1 MSEWGLPAL
10 LLVMGAFLQAFFAGC
25 ELALAATPLPG
36 LRRRAASGSRGARQ
50 AVAFL
55 EAPERLL
62 TATLVG
68 NTAALVLSGTG
79 AALLGSRLGGVPG
92 AAAAVLLLGPVLTVG
107 ADLVP
112 RTLCQYR
119 AERVAPLLAPA
130 LTAATRALFPL
141 TALARRGAAAL
152 LTVLRIER
160 SGRSPFLSREEIRV
174 LLGQGERGA
183 AAGRAS
189 GLIDRVFAFGERTVR
204 EAMIPLVDVVALP
217 EEATVADAVAMVEA
231 YHFARIPLYED
242 RVDRLTGFLH
252 TLDLL
257 GAEASAP
264 LRPLLRPAPYV
275 PESRRLEDLLRDLQR
290 ARTQMAMVVDEYGG
304 VVGIVTMEDLLEE
317 LVGEIEDEDDDAIP
331 AIRRLPDGAWLVDA
345 RIEVERLNEETGLQ
359 VPKGE
364 YETLA
369 GYLLALLQKIPEP
382 GEEITAEG
390 IHFLVTEADRR
401 SILKVKIRRASPR
414 RPT

>member
-10 LLVMGAFLQAFFAGC
+10 LLAMGAFLQAFFAGC
-25 ELALAATPLPG
+25 ELALAASPLPG

-130 LTAATRALFPL
+130 LTAATRVLFPL

-160 SGRSPFLSREEIRV
+160 SGRSPFLSREDIRV

-183 AAGRAS
+183 AAGRAR

-204 EAMIPLVDVVALP
+204 EAMIPLVDVVALA
-217 EEATVADAVAMVEA
+217 EEATVADAVAIVEA

-257 GAEASAP
+257 GAETSAP

-275 PESRRLEDLLRDLQR
+275 PESRRLDDLLRDLQR

-317 LVGEIEDEDDDAIP
+317 LVGEIEDEDGDAVP

-382 GEEITAEG
+382 GEEITTEG

>member
-10 LLVMGAFLQAFFAGC
+10 LLAMGAFLQAFFAGC
-25 ELALAATPLPG
+25 ELALAASPLPG

-68 NTAALVLSGTG
+68 NTVALVLSGTG

-183 AAGRAS
+183 AAGRAH

-204 EAMIPLVDVVALP
+204 EAMIPLVDVVALS
-217 EEATVADAVAMVEA
+217 EEATVADAVAIVEA

-275 PESRRLEDLLRDLQR
+275 PESRRLDDLLRDLQR

-382 GEEITAEG
+382 GEEITTEG

>member
-10 LLVMGAFLQAFFAGC
+10 LLAMGAFLQAFFAGC
-25 ELALAATPLPG
+25 ELALAASPLPG

-130 LTAATRALFPL
+130 LTAATRVLFPL

-160 SGRSPFLSREEIRV
+160 SGRSPFLSREDIRV

-183 AAGRAS
+183 AAGRAR

-217 EEATVADAVAMVEA
+217 EEATVADAVAIVEA

-257 GAEASAP
+257 GAETSAP

-275 PESRRLEDLLRDLQR
+275 PESRRLDDLLRDLQR

-382 GEEITAEG
+382 GEEITTEG

>member
-10 LLVMGAFLQAFFAGC
+10 LLAMGAFLQAFFAGC
-25 ELALAATPLPG
+25 ELALAASPLTG

-119 AERVAPLLAPA
+119 AERIAPLLAPA
-130 LTAATRALFPL
+130 LTAATRVLFPL

-160 SGRSPFLSREEIRV
+160 SGRSPFLSREDIRV

-183 AAGRAS
+183 AAGRAR

-204 EAMIPLVDVVALP
+204 EAMIPLVDVVALA
-217 EEATVADAVAMVEA
+217 EEATVADAVAIVEA

-257 GAEASAP
+257 GAETSAP

-275 PESRRLEDLLRDLQR
+275 PESRRLDDLLRDLQR

-304 VVGIVTMEDLLEE
+304 VVGIVTIEDLLEE
-317 LVGEIEDEDDDAIP
+317 LVGEIEDEDGDAVP

-382 GEEITAEG
+382 GEEITTEG

>member
-1 MSEWGLPAL
+1 
-10 LLVMGAFLQAFFAGC
+10 
-25 ELALAATPLPG
+25 
-36 LRRRAASGSRGARQ
+36 
-50 AVAFL
+50 VA
-55 EAPERLL
+55 
-62 TATLVG
+62 
-68 NTAALVLSGTG
+68 
-79 AALLGSRLGGVPG
+79 
-92 AAAAVLLLGPVLTVG
+92 
-107 ADLVP
+107 
-112 RTLCQYR
+112 
-119 AERVAPLLAPA
+119 
-130 LTAATRALFPL
+130 
-141 TALARRGAAAL
+141 
-152 LTVLRIER
+152 I
-160 SGRSPFLSREEIRV
+160 
-174 LLGQGERGA
+174 
-183 AAGRAS
+183 
-189 GLIDRVFAFGERTVR
+189 
-204 EAMIPLVDVVALP
+204 
-217 EEATVADAVAMVEA
+217 VEA

-257 GAEASAP
+257 GAETSAP

-275 PESRRLEDLLRDLQR
+275 PESRRLDDLLRDLQR

-317 LVGEIEDEDDDAIP
+317 LVGEIEDEDGDAVP

-382 GEEITAEG
+382 GEEITTEG

>member
-10 LLVMGAFLQAFFAGC
+10 LLATGALLQAFFAGC
-25 ELALAATPLPG
+25 ELALAASPLSG

-55 EAPERLL
+55 EAPERFL

-68 NTAALVLSGTG
+68 STAALVLSGTG
-79 AALLGSRLGGVPG
+79 AALLGSRLGGPRG
-92 AAAAVLLLGPVLTVG
+92 AVVVVLLLGPVLTVV

-112 RTLCQYR
+112 RTLCQHR

-130 LTAATRALFPL
+130 LTVATGALFPL
-141 TALARRGAAAL
+141 TALARRGATAL

-160 SGRSPFLSREEIRV
+160 SGRSPFLSREEIRL

-183 AAGRAS
+183 AGAGARR
-189 GLIDRVFAFGERTVR
+189 LIDRVFAFGERTVR

-217 EEATVADAVAMVEA
+217 EEATVADAVAVVETH
-231 YHFARIPLYED
+231 HFARIPLYEE
-242 RVDRLTGFLH
+242 RIDRLTGFLH
-252 TLDLL
+252 TQDLL
-257 GAEASAP
+257 SREASAL

-275 PESRRLEDLLRDLQR
+275 PESRPLDDVLRDLQR

-317 LVGEIEDEDDDAIP
+317 LVGEIEDEYDDAP
-331 AIRRLPDGAWLVDA
+331 PPVRRLADGAWLVDA
-345 RIEVERLNEETGLQ
+345 RVEVERLNEETGLQ
-359 VPKGE
+359 LPKGE
-364 YETLA
+364 YETVS

-390 IHFLVTEADRR
+390 VHYLVTEADRR
-401 SILKVKIRRASPR
+401 SILKVKIRRTAPR

>member
-10 LLVMGAFLQAFFAGC
+10 LLVMGALLQAFFAGC
-25 ELALAATPLPG
+25 ELALAASPLPG

-55 EAPERLL
+55 EAPERFL

-92 AAAAVLLLGPVLTVG
+92 GVAAVLLLGPVLTVV

-183 AAGRAS
+183 AAGGARR
-189 GLIDRVFAFGERTVR
+189 LIDRVFAFGERTVR

-231 YHFARIPLYED
+231 HHFARIPLYEE
-242 RVDRLTGFLH
+242 RIDRLTGFLH

-257 GAEASAP
+257 GREAPAP

-275 PESRRLEDLLRDLQR
+275 PENRRLDDLLRDLQR

-317 LVGEIEDEDDDAIP
+317 LVGEIEDEYDDATP
-331 AIRRLPDGAWLVDA
+331 PLRRLPDGAWLVDA
-345 RIEVERLNEETGLQ
+345 RVEVERLNEETGLQ

-382 GEEITAEG
+382 GEEVTAEG

-401 SILKVKIRRASPR
+401 SILKVKIRRVSPR

>member
-10 LLVMGAFLQAFFAGC
+10 LLAMGAFLQAFFAGC
-25 ELALAATPLPG
+25 ELALAASPLPG

-55 EAPERLL
+55 EAPERFL

-92 AAAAVLLLGPVLTVG
+92 AAVAVLLLGPVLTVV

-112 RTLCQYR
+112 RTLCQDR

-183 AAGRAS
+183 AAGRAR

-217 EEATVADAVAMVEA
+217 EEATVADAVAIVEA
-231 YHFARIPLYED
+231 YPFARIPLYED

-275 PESRRLEDLLRDLQR
+275 PESPRLDDLLRDLQR

-414 RPT
+414 R

>member
-257 GAEASAP
+257 GAEASAS

>member
-25 ELALAATPLPG
+25 ELALAASPLPG

-130 LTAATRALFPL
+130 LTAATRVLFPL

-160 SGRSPFLSREEIRV
+160 SGRSPFLSREDIRV

-183 AAGRAS
+183 AAGRAR

-204 EAMIPLVDVVALP
+204 EAMIPLVDVVALA
-217 EEATVADAVAMVEA
+217 EEATVADAVAIVEA

-257 GAEASAP
+257 GAETSAP

-275 PESRRLEDLLRDLQR
+275 PESRRLDDLLRDLQR

-317 LVGEIEDEDDDAIP
+317 LVGEIEDEDGDAVP

-382 GEEITAEG
+382 GEEITTEG

>member
-10 LLVMGAFLQAFFAGC
+10 LLAMGALLQAFFAGC
-25 ELALAATPLPG
+25 ELALAASPLPA

-55 EAPERLL
+55 EAPERFL

-92 AAAAVLLLGPVLTVG
+92 AALAVLLLGTVLMVV

-112 RTLCQYR
+112 RTLCQDR

-183 AAGRAS
+183 AGGGARR
-189 GLIDRVFAFGERTVR
+189 LIDRVFAFGERTVR

-217 EEATVADAVAMVEA
+217 EDATVADAVAMVETH
-231 YHFARIPLYED
+231 HFARIPLYEE

-264 LRPLLRPAPYV
+264 VRPLLRPGPYV
-275 PESRRLEDLLRDLQR
+275 PESRRLDDLLRDLQR

-317 LVGEIEDEDDDAIP
+317 LVGEIEDEDDDATP
-331 AIRRLPDGAWLVDA
+331 ALRRLPDGAWLVDA

-382 GEEITAEG
+382 GEETTAEG

-401 SILKVKIRRASPR
+401 SILKVRIRRVSPR
-414 RPT
+414 RPP

>member
-10 LLVMGAFLQAFFAGC
+10 LLAMGAFLQAFFAGC
-25 ELALAATPLPG
+25 ELALAASPLPG

-68 NTAALVLSGTG
+68 NTVALVLSGTG

-183 AAGRAS
+183 AAGRAH

-275 PESRRLEDLLRDLQR
+275 PESRRLDDLLRDLQR

-382 GEEITAEG
+382 GEEITTEG

>member
-10 LLVMGAFLQAFFAGC
+10 LLAMGAFLQAFFAGC
-25 ELALAATPLPG
+25 ELALAASPLTG

-130 LTAATRALFPL
+130 LTAATRVLFPL

-160 SGRSPFLSREEIRV
+160 SGRSPFLSREDIRV

-183 AAGRAS
+183 AAGRAR

-204 EAMIPLVDVVALP
+204 EAMIPLVDVVALA
-217 EEATVADAVAMVEA
+217 EEATVADAVAIVEA

-257 GAEASAP
+257 GAETSAP

-275 PESRRLEDLLRDLQR
+275 PESRRLDDLLRDLQR

-304 VVGIVTMEDLLEE
+304 VVGIVTIEDLLEE
-317 LVGEIEDEDDDAIP
+317 LVGEIEDEDGDAVP

-382 GEEITAEG
+382 GEEITTEG

>member
-10 LLVMGAFLQAFFAGC
+10 LLAMGAFLQAFFAGC
-25 ELALAATPLPG
+25 ELALAASPLTG

-119 AERVAPLLAPA
+119 AERIAPLLAPA
-130 LTAATRALFPL
+130 LTAATRVLFPL

-160 SGRSPFLSREEIRV
+160 SGRSPFLSREDIRV

-183 AAGRAS
+183 AAGRAR

-204 EAMIPLVDVVALP
+204 EAMIPLVDVVALA
-217 EEATVADAVAMVEA
+217 EEATVADAVAIVEA

-257 GAEASAP
+257 GAETSAP

-275 PESRRLEDLLRDLQR
+275 PESRRLDDLLRDLQR

-304 VVGIVTMEDLLEE
+304 VVGIVTIEDLLEE
-317 LVGEIEDEDDDAIP
+317 LVGEIEDEDDDAVP

-382 GEEITAEG
+382 GEEITTEG

>member
-10 LLVMGAFLQAFFAGC
+10 LLAIGAFLQAFFAGC
-25 ELALAATPLPG
+25 ELALAASPLPG

-130 LTAATRALFPL
+130 LTAATRVLFPL

-160 SGRSPFLSREEIRV
+160 SGRSPFLSREDIRV

-183 AAGRAS
+183 AAGRAR

-204 EAMIPLVDVVALP
+204 EAMIPLVDVVALA
-217 EEATVADAVAMVEA
+217 EEATVADAVAIVEA

-257 GAEASAP
+257 GAETSAP

-275 PESRRLEDLLRDLQR
+275 PESRRLDDLLRDLQR

-317 LVGEIEDEDDDAIP
+317 LVGEIEDEDGDAVP

-382 GEEITAEG
+382 GEEITTEG

>member
-10 LLVMGAFLQAFFAGC
+10 LLAMGAFLQAFFAGC
-25 ELALAATPLPG
+25 ELALAASPLPG

-119 AERVAPLLAPA
+119 AERIAPLLAPA
-130 LTAATRALFPL
+130 LTAATRVLFPL

-160 SGRSPFLSREEIRV
+160 SGRSPFLSREDIRV

-183 AAGRAS
+183 AAGRAR

-204 EAMIPLVDVVALP
+204 EAMIPLVDVVALA
-217 EEATVADAVAMVEA
+217 EEATVADAVAIVEA

-257 GAEASAP
+257 GAETSAP

-275 PESRRLEDLLRDLQR
+275 PESRRLDDLLRDLQR

-317 LVGEIEDEDDDAIP
+317 LVGEIEDEDGDAVP

-382 GEEITAEG
+382 GEEITTEG

>member
-10 LLVMGAFLQAFFAGC
+10 LLAMGAFLQAFFAGC
-25 ELALAATPLPG
+25 ELALAASPLPG

-119 AERVAPLLAPA
+119 AERIAPLLAPA
-130 LTAATRALFPL
+130 LTAATRVLFPL

-160 SGRSPFLSREEIRV
+160 SGRSPFLSREDIRV

-183 AAGRAS
+183 AAGRAR

-204 EAMIPLVDVVALP
+204 EAMIPLVDVVALA
-217 EEATVADAVAMVEA
+217 EEATVADAVAIVEA

-257 GAEASAP
+257 GAETSAP

-275 PESRRLEDLLRDLQR
+275 PESRRLDDLLRDLQR

-382 GEEITAEG
+382 GEEITTEG

>member
-25 ELALAATPLPG
+25 ELALAASPLPG

-119 AERVAPLLAPA
+119 AERIAPLLAPA
-130 LTAATRALFPL
+130 LTAATRVLFPL

-160 SGRSPFLSREEIRV
+160 SGRSPFLSREDIRV

-183 AAGRAS
+183 AAGRAR

-204 EAMIPLVDVVALP
+204 EAMIPLVDVVALA
-217 EEATVADAVAMVEA
+217 EEATVADAVAIVEA

-257 GAEASAP
+257 GAETSAP

-275 PESRRLEDLLRDLQR
+275 PESRRLDDLLRDLQR

-304 VVGIVTMEDLLEE
+304 VVVIVTIEDLLEE
-317 LVGEIEDEDDDAIP
+317 LVGEIEDEDDDAVP

-382 GEEITAEG
+382 GEEITTEG

>member
-10 LLVMGAFLQAFFAGC
+10 LLAMGAFLQAFFAGC
-25 ELALAATPLPG
+25 ELALAASPLPG

-174 LLGQGERGA
+174 LLGQGEQGA

-382 GEEITAEG
+382 GEEITTEG

>member
-10 LLVMGAFLQAFFAGC
+10 LLAMGAFLQAFFAGC
-25 ELALAATPLPG
+25 ELALAASPLPG

-174 LLGQGERGA
+174 LLGQGEQAA

-382 GEEITAEG
+382 GEEITTEG

>member
-10 LLVMGAFLQAFFAGC
+10 LLAMGAFLQAFFAGC
-25 ELALAATPLPG
+25 ELALAASPLPG

-130 LTAATRALFPL
+130 LTAATRVLFPL

-160 SGRSPFLSREEIRV
+160 SGRSPFLSREDIRV

-183 AAGRAS
+183 AAGRAR

-257 GAEASAP
+257 GAETSAP

-275 PESRRLEDLLRDLQR
+275 PESRRLDDLLRDLQR

-382 GEEITAEG
+382 GEEITTEG

>member
-10 LLVMGAFLQAFFAGC
+10 LLAMGAFLQAFFAGC
-25 ELALAATPLPG
+25 ELALAASPLPG

-130 LTAATRALFPL
+130 LTAATRVLFPL

-160 SGRSPFLSREEIRV
+160 SGRSPFLSREDIRV

-183 AAGRAS
+183 AAGRAR

-204 EAMIPLVDVVALP
+204 EAMIPLVDVVALA
-217 EEATVADAVAMVEA
+217 EEATVADAVAIVEA

-257 GAEASAP
+257 GAETSAP

-275 PESRRLEDLLRDLQR
+275 PESRRLDDLLRDLQR

-304 VVGIVTMEDLLEE
+304 VVGIVTIEDLLEE
-317 LVGEIEDEDDDAIP
+317 LVGEIEDEDDDAVP

-382 GEEITAEG
+382 GEEITTEG

>member
-10 LLVMGAFLQAFFAGC
+10 LLAMGAFLQAFFAGC
-25 ELALAATPLPG
+25 ELALAASPLPG

-130 LTAATRALFPL
+130 LTAATRVLFPL

-160 SGRSPFLSREEIRV
+160 SGRSPFLSREDIRV

-183 AAGRAS
+183 AAGRAR

-204 EAMIPLVDVVALP
+204 EAMIPLVDVVALA
-217 EEATVADAVAMVEA
+217 EEATVADAVAIVEA

-257 GAEASAP
+257 GAETSAP

-275 PESRRLEDLLRDLQR
+275 PESRRLDDLLRDLQR

-317 LVGEIEDEDDDAIP
+317 LVGEIEDEDDDAVP

-382 GEEITAEG
+382 GEEITTEG